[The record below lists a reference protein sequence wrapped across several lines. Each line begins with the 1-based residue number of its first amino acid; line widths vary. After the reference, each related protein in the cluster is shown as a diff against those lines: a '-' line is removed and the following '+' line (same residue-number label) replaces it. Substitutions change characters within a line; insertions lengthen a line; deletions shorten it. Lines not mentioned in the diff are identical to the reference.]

1 MATVAASLPRARSV
15 KLGPALVVAAL
26 CLASAALYA
35 WMRAPVAGALHA
47 PFAHW
52 CGDLLLPRDWHCRLT
67 ETDFLLTYAGGSLLI
82 GLGLAVPGVVL
93 AASGRR
99 LSAVLPVALAAAAA
113 WMIVVLD
120 GRGGSNQLFGLAE
133 SFAGSSRETSFWHL
147 HTEAAILADVA
158 LVSVPALA
166 VAFVLRPPG
175 RPRPADL
182 PRHAAWA
189 STIAIGAAIAVIRVV
204 WADLPY
210 ERYLS
215 APLDDVAISI
225 GLMALFGSM
234 LGTDRR
240 WWPWALVP
248 MAVLLSLGP
257 ATAVMSIPTTY
268 TAFTWFGDALPL
280 TVIGL
285 VASLW
290 RPLAT
295 RFARRRAEP
304 AGAAT
309 ATARPSVRPRV
320 RPVVVLNALAG
331 TLLLVSVLAAR
342 MDPLPFQI
350 STVLPTYL
358 GARELAQDVRT
369 KTNLSEAVAAME
381 AYRTEHGT
389 YLGFDASVGET
400 TVPELAWSDGPTGE
414 ELVVRITEASST
426 TAQVVARSGSRSVF
440 CAQTLGAGITYGE
453 AGRGQV
459 GLARAACGSTPLTSD
474 ALRMLDVEGLCV
486 GVDDA
491 IVLCRSVQRLIR
503 ETLATPAPA

>member
-99 LSAVLPVALAAAAA
+99 LSAVLPVVLAAAAA
-113 WMIVVLD
+113 WVIVVLD
-120 GRGGSNQLFGLAE
+120 GRGGSNQLFGIAE
-133 SFAGSSRETSFWHL
+133 TFVSSGRETSFWHL
-147 HTEAAILADVA
+147 HTGAAILADLV

-166 VAFVLRPPG
+166 VAFVLRPPR

-189 STIAIGAAIAVIRVV
+189 STIAIGAAIAAIRFA
-204 WADLPY
+204 WPDLQH
-210 ERYLS
+210 ERFLS
-215 APLDDVAISI
+215 APLDDVAISM

-248 MAVLLSLGP
+248 AAVLLSLGP

-268 TAFTWFGDALPL
+268 TAFTWFADALPL
-280 TVIGL
+280 AVVGF

-304 AGAAT
+304 ARSTPG
-309 ATARPSVRPRV
+309 TARHRV
-320 RPVVVLNALAG
+320 RPVVALNALAG
-331 TLLLVSVLAAR
+331 AVLLVAVLAAR

-350 STVLPTYL
+350 SAVLPTYL
-358 GARELAQDVRT
+358 GVRELAQDVRT

-389 YLGFDASVGET
+389 YLRFDASVGET

-414 ELVVRITEASST
+414 ELVVRITEASRT

-453 AGRGQV
+453 AGGGQV
-459 GLARAACGSTPLTSD
+459 GLARAACGSTPLTSN